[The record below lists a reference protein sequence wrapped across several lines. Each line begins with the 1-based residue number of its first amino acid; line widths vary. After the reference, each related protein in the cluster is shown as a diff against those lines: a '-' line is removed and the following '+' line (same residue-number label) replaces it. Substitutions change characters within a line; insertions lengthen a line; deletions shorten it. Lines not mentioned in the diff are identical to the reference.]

1 MTSRR
6 QPPRPPPGLHTALQ
20 LKYEI
25 AAAFGVAILICI
37 AFRLLGFLGVT
48 LLGVL
53 IAFIAVQADLNKDD
67 TSHVWAM
74 RPSPLHRMDHAE
86 KEARRADNN
95 ALAQPILIG
104 KWLGFGL
111 AAIGLALFYFV

>member
-1 MTSRR
+1 M
-6 QPPRPPPGLHTALQ
+6 QPTERQ

-25 AAAFGVAILICI
+25 AAALGVAVLIYS
-37 AFRLLGFLGVT
+37 AFRFLGFLGVG

-74 RPSPLHRMDHAE
+74 RAAPTHEMDHAE
-86 KEARRADNN
+86 KAAMHAENN
-95 ALAQPILIG
+95 ALAHPILMG
-104 KWLGFGL
+104 KLLGAALAIIGFGL
-111 AAIGLALFYFV
+111 LFFL

>member
-1 MTSRR
+1 MSR
-6 QPPRPPPGLHTALQ
+6 PRPSKESLR

-25 AAAFGVAILICI
+25 AAAFGVAILIYV
-37 AFRLLGFLGVT
+37 AFRFLGFLGVGI
-48 LLGVL
+48 LGVL

-74 RPSPLHRMDHAE
+74 RPAPSHRMDHAE
-86 KEARRADNN
+86 KEARSADNN
-95 ALAQPILIG
+95 ALAHPILIG

-111 AAIGLALFYFV
+111 AALGLALFYFL